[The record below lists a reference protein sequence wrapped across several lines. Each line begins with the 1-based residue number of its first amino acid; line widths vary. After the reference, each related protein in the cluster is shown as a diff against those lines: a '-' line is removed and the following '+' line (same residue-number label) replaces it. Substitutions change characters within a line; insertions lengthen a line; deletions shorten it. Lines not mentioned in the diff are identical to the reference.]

1 MLACF
6 LLSSLLANA
15 QPIKID
21 ENEPA
26 KKFSPISL
34 VFNRIF
40 SISGLDS
47 FYQKLYKLKKT
58 KKGIVSIVHIGD
70 SHIQSDHLPGMVR
83 KGLQNFF
90 GDAGKGAVF
99 PHDLSLV
106 FPGINIRHNESKD
119 DNHGVIYHTIGVNG
133 ARFESFNK
141 SIYFWEQFP
150 AMKADLVI
158 ISLGTN
164 DAQGEF
170 NETDFHQQITI
181 LLDKIKKASPGA
193 AILFTTAADS
203 FKGGYPNRE
212 LWSMNISL
220 FTYCTGNS
228 IPVWDLYRITN
239 GYGSAYNWI
248 KKGMMDADGIHY
260 TAKAYEVQGQ
270 LLFNAIAGGYNSY
283 ISSY

>member
-6 LLSSLLANA
+6 LLSSLLATT
-15 QPIKID
+15 QPIKFD

-47 FYQKLYKLKKT
+47 FYQKLYQVKKT
-58 KKGIVSIVHIGD
+58 KKAIVNIVHIGD

-83 KGLQNFF
+83 KGFQHFF
-90 GDAGKGAVF
+90 GDAGKGIAF
-99 PHDLSLV
+99 SHELSLHATD
-106 FPGINIRHNESKD
+106 PGSRFLFKD
-119 DNHGVIYHTIGVNG
+119 DNYGVIYHTIGVNG
-133 ARFESFNK
+133 ARFESFIK
-141 SIYFWEQFP
+141 STYFWEQFP

-181 LLDKIKKASPGA
+181 LLDKIKKAAPGA

-203 FKGGYPNRE
+203 FKAGYPNRE
-212 LWSMNISL
+212 LWTMNISL
-220 FTYCTGNS
+220 FSYCTGNS
-228 IPVWDLYRITN
+228 IPVWDLYRTTN

-248 KKGMMDADGIHY
+248 KRGMMDADGIHY

-270 LLFNAIAGGYNSY
+270 LLFNALAGGYNSY